1 MPWKGLIIKAIQQPY
16 NAITLKD
23 YQG

>member
-1 MPWKGLIIKAIQQPY
+1 VINETIELLIIEFMI

-23 YQG
+23 YEA